1 MPNVRTDLAMEAH
14 EALGKVDIPGVRV
27 EEEVPSGDIR
37 ISRVEITGEEGARRL
52 GKPIGRYVTVESRR
66 LREHDPEH
74 AQKVGEAVSRELA
87 GFLGPGDDPVL
98 VVGLGNWNATPDAL
112 GPKVIERVLVTRHL
126 KKTLQAE
133 VGTGLRTVSAVAP
146 GVLGLTGIESLE
158 MVEGLSR
165 QVEPRL
171 VLAIDALAAAHV
183 ERIGA
188 TIQISDTGIH
198 PGSGVGNRRGGLTFE
213 TLGRRV
219 IAIGVP
225 TVVHAMTVAKEA
237 LRTLA
242 ERLGG
247 DVSWQDIERSL
258 GGDYDD
264 ARFEEVLGPELG
276 ALVVTPKE
284 IDIMIHDLT
293 RIMAGA
299 INTALHPDIDLGEFA
314 LFS

>member
-27 EEEVPSGDIR
+27 EEETPAEDIR
-37 ISRVEITGEEGARRL
+37 VSRVEIAGEEGARRL
-52 GKPIGRYVTVESRR
+52 GKPLGRYVTVESQR

-74 AQKVGEAVSRELA
+74 AQRVGEVVSTELA
-87 GFLGPGDDPVL
+87 GFLKPGDDPVL

-112 GPKVIERVLVTRHL
+112 GPKVIDRVLVTRHL
-126 KKTLQAE
+126 KETLEPE
-133 VGTGLRTVSAVAP
+133 VRAGLRTVSAVAP

-171 VLAIDALAAAHV
+171 VIAIDALAAAHV

-225 TVVHAMTVAKEA
+225 TVVHAMTVAKQA
-237 LRTLA
+237 LKTLA
-242 ERLGG
+242 ERLGD
-247 DVSWQDIERSL
+247 DVSWRDIERSL

-264 ARFEEVLGPELG
+264 ARFEEVLGPALG

>member
-1 MPNVRTDLAMEAH
+1 MPSVRTDLAMEAH
-14 EALGKVDIPGVRV
+14 EALGKVDIPGVAV
-27 EEEVPSGDIR
+27 EDAAAGEDIR
-37 ISRVEITGEEGARRL
+37 INRVEITSEEGVKRL
-52 GKPIGRYVTVESRR
+52 GKPIGRYVTVESQR

-74 AQKVGEAVSRELA
+74 AQRVGEAVSKELA
-87 GFLGPGDDPVL
+87 SFLGPGDDPVL

-112 GPKVIERVLVTRHL
+112 GPKVIDRILVTRHL
-126 KKTLQAE
+126 KGTLE
-133 VGTGLRTVSAVAP
+133 PDVDRGLRTVSAMAP

-158 MVEGLSR
+158 MVEGLAR
-165 QVEPRL
+165 QVKPNL
-171 VLAIDALAAAHV
+171 VVAIDALAAAHV

-198 PGSGVGNRRGGLTFE
+198 PGSGVGNRRSGLTQE

-219 IAIGVP
+219 LAIGVP
-225 TVVHAMTVAKEA
+225 TVVHAMTVAKQA
-237 LRTLA
+237 LKTLA

-247 DVSWQDIERSL
+247 DVNWRDIEKSL

-264 ARFEEVLGPELG
+264 DRFEEALGPALG
-276 ALVVTPKE
+276 SLVVTPKE

-299 INTALHPDIDLGEFA
+299 INTALHPDVDLGEFA
-314 LFS
+314 LFA